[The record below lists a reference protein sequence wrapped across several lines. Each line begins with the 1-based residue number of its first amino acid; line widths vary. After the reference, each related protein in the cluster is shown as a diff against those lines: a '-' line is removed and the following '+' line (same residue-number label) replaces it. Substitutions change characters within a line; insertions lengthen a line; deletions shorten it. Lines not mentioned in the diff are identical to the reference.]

1 MDVYNKPQKTDPFN
15 DFFTNIAQE
24 LASQI
29 PKSSQTF
36 KAYINKVDEIMGAKS
51 LSIKKLKD
59 TFFSLKLI
67 KSSSLTKLISILL
80 KISFRS
86 FVNS

>member
-1 MDVYNKPQKTDPFN
+1 MDVYNKPKKTFN

-29 PKSSQTF
+29 PKSSRTF
-36 KAYINKVDEIMGAKS
+36 KAYINKVDVIMGAKP

-59 TFFSLKLI
+59 TFFSLKLS
-67 KSSSLTKLISILL
+67 KSSSLTKLISISLR
-80 KISFRS
+80 ISLRS

>member
-1 MDVYNKPQKTDPFN
+1 MDVYNKPKKTFN
-15 DFFTNIAQE
+15 DFLNIAQE

-36 KAYINKVDEIMGAKS
+36 KAYINKVDVIMGAKS